1 MRAKSAASAL
11 RLPRAWKAQIR
22 SAVLHV
28 LSLAHAAI
36 AEARGR
42 VGETGT
48 AARLRI
54 ENDRLRQEIAL
65 LREEIRIKDARMSQ
79 LAPQRRPHY
88 PATERMAILELR
100 AARGWSL
107 AQTARAFLVTSL
119 TIATWMRRLDDE
131 GPHGLVILRE
141 PVNKFPDF
149 VGYLVRRLKTL
160 CPSLG
165 KAKIADTLAR
175 AGLHVATTTVGRMLK
190 EQHLPKLSP
199 RADVA
204 ETSAKPR
211 RIVTAKRP
219 NHVWHV
225 DLTTVPIGSGFWTS
239 WLPFALPQHWPFCWW
254 LAVVVD
260 HYSRRAMGVSTFT
273 AQPKSADVCAFL
285 GRTIG
290 DVGSAPKYVICDKGP
305 QFWCAG
311 FKRWCKHRGIKPR
324 FGAVGKHRSIAI
336 AERFIRT
343 LKESLARLPL
353 VPTNRAAFRRELAQ
367 FFGWYDESRPHSTL
381 AGRTPNEVYFRRY
394 PANRRPRHEPRARWP
409 RGSPCAGAWALVRS
423 KRGARLELDVAFVAG
438 HRHLP
443 VVRLCHAA

>member
-1 MRAKSAASAL
+1 MRPKTAVPAV
-11 RLPRAWKAQIR
+11 RLPRAWKAQVR

-28 LSLAHAAI
+28 FSLAHAAI

-54 ENDRLRQEIAL
+54 DNERLRQQIAL
-65 LREEIRIKDARMSQ
+65 LREEIRIKDARMAQ

-88 PATERMAILELR
+88 PANERMAILELR

-119 TIATWMRRLDDE
+119 TIATWMRRLDEE
-131 GPHGLVILRE
+131 GPHALVELHE

-165 KAKIADTLAR
+165 KAKIAETLAR

-190 EQHLPKLSP
+190 EQLPPKPSP

-204 ETSAKPR
+204 DTPTKPR

-239 WLPFALPQHWPFCWW
+239 WLPFALPQRWPFCWW

-260 HYSRRAMGVSTFT
+260 HYSRRAMGVATFRS
-273 AQPKSADVCAFL
+273 QPKSADVCAFL
-285 GRTIG
+285 GRTIR
-290 DVGSAPKYVICDKGP
+290 DASAAPKYLICDKGP

-311 FKRWCKHRGIKPR
+311 FKRWCKRRHIRPR
-324 FGAVGKHRSIAI
+324 FGAVGKHGSIAVV
-336 AERFIRT
+336 ERFIRT
-343 LKESLARLPL
+343 LKESLTRLPL
-353 VPTNRAAFRRELAQ
+353 VPMNRHAFRRELAL
-367 FFGWYDESRPHSTL
+367 FVGWYNESRPHSTL
-381 AGRTPNEVYFRRY
+381 AGRTPNEVYHRRH
-394 PANRRPRHEPRARWP
+394 PANRKPRYEPRASWP
-409 RGSPCAGAWALVRS
+409 RGSPCAGEWALVRG
-423 KRGARLELDVAFVAG
+423 KPGVWLELDVTFVAG

-443 VVRLCHAA
+443 VITLRRAA